1 MSNTLLSPLLSLRLS
16 DNDIPP
22 VTATLCRWHLQPRPR
37 PPKPQILQHAGTRP
51 TARTP
56 TKITDPAIHSSQQ
69 FRPRAAK
76 SRRTSP
82 EIPIDRHCRRR
93 ILPPRFPPSRLFGR
107 PPPCSPSP
115 VTGRHPKT
123 LNDSGPSALTP
134 ERGGHPS
141 RGTRLLDRLATGLRL

>member
-56 TKITDPAIHSSQQ
+56 TKITDPATHFKPAVPSESRQVAQ
-69 FRPRAAK
+69 NLALNPHRP
-76 SRRTSP
+76 T
-82 EIPIDRHCRRR
+82 
-93 ILPPRFPPSRLFGR
+93 LPPAHTPPAVSSFKAFR
-107 PPPCSPSP
+107 
-115 VTGRHPKT
+115 
-123 LNDSGPSALTP
+123 TP
-134 ERGGHPS
+134 ASVQP
-141 RGTRLLDRLATGLRL
+141 LAQ